1 MHPGVI
7 SCLPET
13 PLRAVARMMA
23 SYRVHAIIVM
33 PRHMGDLAHS
43 LSWGVVS
50 DLDLIR
56 GAQEGDV
63 DSDTARTVAGTP
75 VRSIELTAPLAGAV
89 DAMIA
94 EGLSHRRT
102 CARRAQPRRRNRG
115 ADLSVTPTLAC
126 AQCGRPL
133 PDDPGEL
140 ARWKQGALAA
150 AELDEVA
157 AAMLLCPECVEDDRA
172 GEYEEGEAG

>member
-56 GAQEGDV
+56 GAQDGDV
-63 DSDTARTVAGTP
+63 DTDTARTVAGTP
-75 VRSIELTAPLAGAV
+75 VRSIESTAPLAGAV

-94 EGLSHRRT
+94 EGLSHLIVVEPH
-102 CARRAQPRRRNRG
+102 A
-115 ADLSVTPTLAC
+115 
-126 AQCGRPL
+126 GRPVGVL
-133 PDDPGEL
+133 STLDVARVL
-140 ARWKQGALAA
+140 AGLNHGGGIG
-150 AELDEVA
+150 V
-157 AAMLLCPECVEDDRA
+157 PT
-172 GEYEEGEAG
+172 

>member
-33 PRHMGDLAHS
+33 PRHMGDLDHS

-56 GAQEGDV
+56 GVQQGDV
-63 DSDTARTVAGTP
+63 DSDSARTVAGTP
-75 VRSIELTAPLAGAV
+75 VRSIELMAPLADAV

-94 EGLSHRRT
+94 EGLSHLIVVEPH
-102 CARRAQPRRRNRG
+102 A
-115 ADLSVTPTLAC
+115 
-126 AQCGRPL
+126 GRPVGVL
-133 PDDPGEL
+133 STLDVARVL
-140 ARWKQGALAA
+140 AGLSHGGGIG
-150 AELDEVA
+150 VA
-157 AAMLLCPECVEDDRA
+157 P
-172 GEYEEGEAG
+172 

>member
-23 SYRVHAIIVM
+23 TYRVHAIIVM
-33 PRHMGDLAHS
+33 PRHMGALTHS

-56 GAQEGDV
+56 GAQDGDV
-63 DSDTARTVAGTP
+63 DSDSARTVARTP
-75 VRSIELTAPLAGAV
+75 VRSIELMAPLADAV

-94 EGLSHRRT
+94 EGLSHLIVVEPH
-102 CARRAQPRRRNRG
+102 A
-115 ADLSVTPTLAC
+115 
-126 AQCGRPL
+126 GRPVGVL
-133 PDDPGEL
+133 STLDVARVL
-140 ARWKQGALAA
+140 AGLSHGGGIG
-150 AELDEVA
+150 VA
-157 AAMLLCPECVEDDRA
+157 P
-172 GEYEEGEAG
+172 

>member
-56 GAQEGDV
+56 GAQDGDV
-63 DSDTARTVAGTP
+63 DSDSARAVARTP
-75 VRSIELTAPLAGAV
+75 VRSIELMAPLVDAV

-94 EGLSHRRT
+94 EGLSHLIVVEPH
-102 CARRAQPRRRNRG
+102 A
-115 ADLSVTPTLAC
+115 
-126 AQCGRPL
+126 GRPVGVL
-133 PDDPGEL
+133 STLDVARVL
-140 ARWKQGALAA
+140 AGLSHGGGIG
-150 AELDEVA
+150 VA
-157 AAMLLCPECVEDDRA
+157 P
-172 GEYEEGEAG
+172 